1 MEKGK
6 KNDRFALKIKLL
18 IALGL
23 LLVVFLM
30 FLAIGKWPETVK
42 PTEQNPGSSTENV
55 QTPDAGNS
63 TENVQTPDAGSSSE
77 NAQTPDAGSFSENA
91 QTPDAGNSSEN
102 VQTQDTGKAEKEE
115 FLISL
120 GNDLYITAIENFS
133 GVYMEDGSDEVVQ
146 GLMMLKLENRGKKA
160 LQLCNIT
167 LDFGDAQACFD
178 ATNIPAGGTAVLI
191 ERNRMAYRGDVPVD
205 YKAENV
211 VFMDEFPMCED
222 VFKIT
227 TLDGIINVSNIS
239 DEDIVGDIYIYYKNF
254 SGGIYYGGITYRVK
268 IEGGLKAGEIRQLI
282 STHYYEDASEILMV
296 TYAS

>member
-6 KNDRFALKIKLL
+6 KNDRFALKTKLL

-23 LLVVFLM
+23 SLVVLLM
-30 FLAIGKWPETVK
+30 ILGIGKRPETVK
-42 PTEQNPGSSTENV
+42 PTEQNPGSSSEHV
-55 QTPDAGNS
+55 QTPDG
-63 TENVQTPDAGSSSE
+63 
-77 NAQTPDAGSFSENA
+77 
-91 QTPDAGNSSEN
+91 GNSSEN
-102 VQTQDTGKAEKEE
+102 EQTPDGGNSSEHVQTQDPGETEKEE

-146 GLMMLKLENRGKKA
+146 GLMMIKLENRGKKA

-178 ATNIPAGGTAVLI
+178 ATNIPAGGKAVLI
-191 ERNRMAYRGDVPVD
+191 ERNRMAYRSSDPVG

-211 VFMDEFPMCED
+211 VFLDKFPMCED

-227 TLDGIINVSNIS
+227 TLDGIINVRNIS
-239 DEDIVGDIYIYYKNF
+239 DEDIAGDIYIYYKNF

-268 IEGGLKAGEIRQLI
+268 IEGGLKSGEIRQLM
-282 STHYYEDASEILMV
+282 STHYYEEASEILMV